1 MCVVNDNEIYVS
13 SVSANVGLWNGS
25 GWALTSIGN
34 TGLSGVNSMLIQ
46 GVLNYQNTGSAAQA
60 FVVCAPSYGNPGV
73 TLESVINDICARA
86 GLTES
91 QYDASQCQDLVQG
104 YVVNDTATAR
114 DALDPLLQLYYT
126 DVSDT
131 DGVLKFVR
139 RGAQPVATIPY
150 AALGASTSAAGSD
163 TQNPIT
169 INSTQEVDLPKRLA
183 LSYYGVNYDYNTQ
196 TQTAYRTQTYSNYL
210 SNVQAAIA
218 LNDAQALSCAQTL
231 LYAAWASMYAFS
243 FNTDMSYAAYE
254 PGDNVVVTDSDGT
267 AYTVRLTKCN
277 YDGIGV
283 LKWAGVSEVPTLYP
297 NAGAVPS
304 LSSGIPAGYK
314 PQTLQY
320 SGATVVWPLD
330 VSPLTNDATSQGLY
344 LAACGYASSWPGCS
358 IQSSTDGSN
367 FTTATR
373 APTPAVMG
381 LTTAAPGPWYGGNQ
395 PDELNSLTVT
405 LLDPA
410 LELASVAYPNFLN
423 NESVAYVG
431 GEIIAFRNVELV
443 SAGVY
448 TLSGFIRG
456 LQGTEAFI
464 NNHAAGERFVF
475 LDNNVVSLGILIAQ
489 IDNPMYFEAT
499 TISVAANDNLVPVT
513 ITPVNARV
521 RPLSPV
527 FVTAWQDA
535 TQEVNI
541 SWLRRARVNNQW
553 LDGTDV
559 PLDESS
565 EGYTITATDGSGVT
579 WWTYSF
585 TQTFAPGTAPSATWP
600 ATTLTA
606 GMTGSPASEVP
617 SGTHITVQVQQHS
630 DQGIL
635 GVPGYAPSITI

>member
-1 MCVVNDNEIYVS
+1 
-13 SVSANVGLWNGS
+13 
-25 GWALTSIGN
+25 
-34 TGLSGVNSMLIQ
+34 
-46 GVLNYQNTGSAAQA
+46 
-60 FVVCAPSYGNPGV
+60 
-73 TLESVINDICARA
+73 
-86 GLTES
+86 
-91 QYDASQCQDLVQG
+91 
-104 YVVNDTATAR
+104 
-114 DALDPLLQLYYT
+114 
-126 DVSDT
+126 
-131 DGVLKFVR
+131 
-139 RGAQPVATIPY
+139 
-150 AALGASTSAAGSD
+150 
-163 TQNPIT
+163 
-169 INSTQEVDLPKRLA
+169 
-183 LSYYGVNYDYNTQ
+183 
-196 TQTAYRTQTYSNYL
+196 
-210 SNVQAAIA
+210 
-218 LNDAQALSCAQTL
+218 
-231 LYAAWASMYAFS
+231 
-243 FNTDMSYAAYE
+243 
-254 PGDNVVVTDSDGT
+254 
-267 AYTVRLTKCN
+267 
-277 YDGIGV
+277 
-283 LKWAGVSEVPTLYP
+283 
-297 NAGAVPS
+297 
-304 LSSGIPAGYK
+304 
-314 PQTLQY
+314 
-320 SGATVVWPLD
+320 
-330 VSPLTNDATSQGLY
+330 
-344 LAACGYASSWPGCS
+344 
-358 IQSSTDGSN
+358 
-367 FTTATR
+367 
-373 APTPAVMG
+373 MG
-381 LTTAAPGPWYGGNQ
+381 LTTAAPGAWYGGNQ

-475 LDNNVVSLGILIAQ
+475 LDNNIVSLGILIAQ

-499 TISVAANDNLVPVT
+499 TISVAANDNLTPAT

-541 SWLRRARVNNQW
+541 AWLRRARVNNQW

-585 TQTFAPGTAPSATWP
+585 TQTFAPGTVPSATWP

-606 GMTGSPASEVP
+606 GMTGTPASEVP
-617 SGTHITVQVQQHS
+617 GGTHITVQVQQHS